1 MPRRKQQRQEDGSE
15 SVTRA
20 VASAF
25 WRILLVLVAIRLL
38 MLQFPLLN
46 DTFLKGTSKFI
57 LNEAAVRILVPSS
70 LLVPLES
77 IAEKDRLFKP
87 GPYQYGNNETLFLT
101 GAALRG
107 DYHEPDVLWLQ
118 FYALGERPFL
128 VFFPC
133 EFEMG
138 SPFEGRN
145 ASQDTGGL
153 PFKKVAEME
162 QETFHCQINQRTT
175 KCELIPTNRGADGN
189 TNELLQVWRC
199 PLHGIDGEDGLVSTK
214 DLEYFRQASADT
226 SLVLPI
232 EIMYEDSTSVLSK
245 VTTLYV
251 RPFEPSVGINTIRAK
266 PKSSAISPFLSRR
279 YNITLCL
286 VVEPNG
292 LAHLT
297 EHMRYHLDVL
307 GIDHIHLALDA
318 GLERMGN
325 ENATRFART
334 ARRMLHPEIDSGK
347 VTLSTMWDDSLG
359 LYCKETDIP
368 KSIFY
373 QDCLYR
379 AKSTSEFVATWDLDE
394 FLVLKNSNN
403 LPPKQKNLADVL
415 RKIHH
420 PVCEDWSFVTLESAV
435 AGRKSPMD
443 NTGLVAYDYSI
454 REKEAERTWQKSIGR
469 TKNVFVNSFHIP
481 GSCLLPGKSSMSD
494 LQSIHPRDGEC
505 AFYINDEAMMIH
517 TRGVHHGYAEDIN
530 SPVPNELQAILTS
543 DPE

>member
-1 MPRRKQQRQEDGSE
+1 MPRGKQRRQKDDSGSVLRK
-15 SVTRA
+15 A
-20 VASAF
+20 ASAF
-25 WRILLVLVAIRLL
+25 WRILLVLVAIRVL
-38 MLQFPLLN
+38 MLQSPLLN
-46 DTFLKGTSKFI
+46 NTFLKETSKLI
-57 LNEAAVRILVPSS
+57 LSNEAAARVVPSG

-77 IAEKDRLFKP
+77 VAEPDRRFQP
-87 GPYQYGNNETLFLT
+87 GPYPYGNNDTLFLT

-107 DYHEPDVLWLQ
+107 DYHELEALWFQ

-128 VFFPC
+128 VYLPC
-133 EFEMG
+133 EFEAG

-145 ASQDTGGL
+145 ASQYTGGL
-153 PFKKVAEME
+153 PFKRVAEME
-162 QETFHCQINQRTT
+162 QEKFRCQINDRTA
-175 KCELIPTNRGADGN
+175 KCELIPTNRGADAN
-189 TNELLQVWRC
+189 TNDLLQVWRC
-199 PLHGIDGEDGLVSTK
+199 PLHGIDGEDALVSPK
-214 DLEYFRQASADT
+214 DLEYFRQASAGT

-232 EIMYEDSTSVLSK
+232 DIVHENTANVFTK
-245 VTTLYV
+245 VTTLHL
-251 RPFEPSVGINTIRAK
+251 PIFEPSVGIHTIRSK
-266 PKSSAISPFLSRR
+266 PRSPVIPPFLSRR

-286 VVEPNG
+286 VAEPNG

-325 ENATRFART
+325 ENATRLVRT
-334 ARRMLHPEIDSGK
+334 ANRMLRPEIDRGK
-347 VTLSTMWDDSLG
+347 VTVSTMWDDSLG

-403 LPPKQKNLADVL
+403 LQKNLADVI
-415 RKIHH
+415 RQIHH
-420 PVCEDWSFVTLESAV
+420 PVCEGWSFVTVESAV
-435 AGRKSPMD
+435 AGRKSPLD

-454 REKEAERTWQKSIGR
+454 REKKTEQTWQKSISR

-481 GSCLLPGKSSMSD
+481 GSCLLPGTSSMSD
-494 LQSIHPRDGEC
+494 LQSIHPNDGKC
-505 AFYINDEAMMIH
+505 AFYINDEAMVIH
-517 TRGVHHGYAEDIN
+517 ARGVHHGFTEDIN
-530 SPVPNELQAILTS
+530 DPVPNELQARLTS
-543 DPE
+543 DLE